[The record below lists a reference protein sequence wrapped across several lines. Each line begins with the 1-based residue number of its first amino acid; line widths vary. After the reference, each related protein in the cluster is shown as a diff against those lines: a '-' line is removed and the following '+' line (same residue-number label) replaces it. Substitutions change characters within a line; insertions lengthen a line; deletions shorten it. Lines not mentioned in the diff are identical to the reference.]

1 MTRLDVFN
9 GALTLVG
16 RDRMAQDTAD
26 SAEGNACRVFYD
38 SELRQALLLGPWP
51 WAYREAPF
59 DPAWDSMTA
68 TALGTVSDNADYSIA
83 SIVCTPGGDIY
94 AMLATDD
101 GDDTSSII
109 KVDRSSGSV
118 LAGPNPIIGSAL
130 STPEGVL
137 NPSAMAID
145 SVGAKLVIG
154 VDSQHKCT
162 IFQIEQEDD
171 GRWRARK
178 RHDFTLNA
186 LSFAATWDARR
197 GPYYFTSRDDTKL
210 YRYEGGASA
219 AVAVGT
225 LGIDNLRISWGGS
238 QLYGIS
244 QKTIYRINAVTAQAT
259 PVAYSE
265 TAPLA
270 ASLVRVQG
278 GFLAAFERDLYRV
291 AMKASDPEVVVAPS
305 DLVRL
310 WVWGPPR
317 PPLGP
322 DYYIRRY
329 TGRSRYGGA
338 VAAEHL
344 LQEGHDTYRMTMALG
359 SWGDPQMIGYVSS
372 DTIRHADPMFERLL
386 QVGIARQIATQ
397 FGVGAFQQRRLD
409 MEYRQ
414 LRLSAAAAAQA
425 NRPNTGPHMPDR
437 WGAEGYSMLGRW
449 DGVG

>member
-9 GALTLVG
+9 GALTMVG

-68 TALGTVSDNADYSIA
+68 TRLGSISDDADRSIA

-94 AMLATDD
+94 AML
-101 GDDTSSII
+101 TSTSNTTII
-109 KVDRSSGSV
+109 KIDQSGSV
-118 LAGPNPIIGSAL
+118 LAGPRPIVGS
-130 STPEGVL
+130 SL
-137 NPSAMAID
+137 NSVPAPSAMAID
-145 SVGAKLVIG
+145 SVGTMLVVS
-154 VDSQHKCT
+154 VDAQNKCT
-162 IFQIEQEDD
+162 IFIVTQEAD

-178 RHDFTLNA
+178 LHDFTLNA
-186 LSFAATWDARR
+186 WSFAAVWGA
-197 GPYYFTSRDDTKL
+197 YYFTSRDDTKL
-210 YRYEGGASA
+210 YRYEPGASS

-225 LGIDNLRISWGGS
+225 HGIPNLSISWGGS
-238 QLYGIS
+238 QLYGVVNS
-244 QKTIYRINAVTAQAT
+244 TIYRINTVTAQAT

-265 TAPLA
+265 TAPRAGLM
-270 ASLVRVQG
+270 VRVQG
-278 GFLAAFERDLYRV
+278 GFLLGAGRDIYKV
-291 AMKASDPEVVVAPS
+291 TMKASDPEVVVAPS

-310 WVWGPPR
+310 WIWGPPR

-338 VAAEHL
+338 AAAEHL

-409 MEYRQ
+409 MEHRQ

-449 DGVG
+449 DGVE